1 MTTQNADITRFSSCR
16 GVSFEIHTHS
26 SPFAVPARLNDAN
39 QPPYRWLR
47 LPWTLGNSVKIFPAQ
62 VNSISSLS
70 RSSSHFCDVERDDE
84 DEKHGPLPIFQEVS
98 NDLEKQQPGQALE
111 PREQHTGDKG
121 DRSVT
126 PVKTNESRLSI
137 ILLDQGLFT
146 VYKRLFAVFFTV
158 NMAALVL
165 AIAGNFS
172 YAERKA
178 ATFAIYNVLVL
189 TLCRSEAFL
198 RLVFWCSVKA
208 LGRPWVPLRM
218 KTATTSFLQSVGG
231 IHSSCGVSSV
241 AWLIY
246 ALVRTLKHR
255 HNASPEI
262 IAVASAILSLLFVSC
277 LVSFPLVRHLHH
289 NVFERTHRFAG
300 WTALALLWVFV
311 VLTAGYDPKSESYDK
326 LNASRLAKQ
335 QEIWLTLLVTLLT
348 VLPWVTVKRVSVSVA
363 SPSGHASIIKFAG
376 GVKAGLLGRISRSP
390 LSEWHAFAIISDNKE
405 GHMMLAGAVGDFTRG
420 LVSDPP
426 SHLWVR
432 GVHFAGLP
440 YLVHMYNRAVL
451 VATGSGI
458 AVFLSFL
465 LQPCAAEVCVV
476 WVTKS
481 VDQNFGSEIKEMMS
495 GHPAGKVIIHDTAVS
510 GRPNV
515 AELAVETAKKW
526 KAEVVV
532 VTSNPQGSRDVVDAC
547 RGEGIAAFGPIWDS

>member
-26 SPFAVPARLNDAN
+26 SPSQSPPGSTMPTNLPTAGSACHGHWETPSRYSRARGSF
-39 QPPYRWLR
+39 RHTR
-47 LPWTLGNSVKIFPAQ
+47 
-62 VNSISSLS
+62 
-70 RSSSHFCDVERDDE
+70 E
-84 DEKHGPLPIFQEVS
+84 DQRIEVV
-98 NDLEKQQPGQALE
+98 D
-111 PREQHTGDKG
+111 
-121 DRSVT
+121 
-126 PVKTNESRLSI
+126 

-208 LGRPWVPLRM
+208 LEGLRR
-218 KTATTSFLQSVGG
+218 G

-348 VLPWVTVKRVSVSVA
+348 VLHG
-363 SPSGHASIIKFAG
+363 SP
-376 GVKAGLLGRISRSP
+376 ISRSP

-526 KAEVVV
+526 KAEVV
-532 VTSNPQGSRDVVDAC
+532 
-547 RGEGIAAFGPIWDS
+547 W

>member
-47 LPWTLGNSVKIFPAQ
+47 LPWTLGNSVKIFPR
-62 VNSISSLS
+62 N
-70 RSSSHFCDVERDDE
+70 SHFCDVERDDE

-277 LVSFPLVRHLHH
+277 L
-289 NVFERTHRFAG
+289 RTHRFAG